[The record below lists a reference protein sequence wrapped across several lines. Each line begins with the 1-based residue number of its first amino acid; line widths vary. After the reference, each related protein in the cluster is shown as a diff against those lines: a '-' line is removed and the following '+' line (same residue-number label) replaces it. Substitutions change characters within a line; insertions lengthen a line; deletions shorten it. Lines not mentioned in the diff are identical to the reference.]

1 MKITPG
7 KPLLS
12 LSGSRERGQSP
23 RLRGRGTDP
32 RNLVRHELIGLK
44 IKVDESSNS
53 MVRGLEGRVVD
64 ETRNMLVIENEQS
77 AEKKIPKAGNIFIFE
92 LNEGVK
98 VRVKGERLIARPED
112 RIKKV

>member
-1 MKITPG
+1 MKTTPG

-12 LSGSRERGQSP
+12 LSGKPLQGLQ
-23 RLRGRGTDP
+23 GRGTAP

-53 MVRGLEGRVVD
+53 MIRGLEGRVVD

-77 AEKKIPKAGNIFIFE
+77 TEKKIPKAGNIFIFE
-92 LNEGVK
+92 LNGGAQ